1 MKHKPRE
8 YTSASEINALI
19 DNPSAWLLSYKYG
32 YKSAASAAMQRGLD
46 VEYCLVEAIKGNNDF
61 DYESILCDVGIHMFK
76 SGLNPILELAGNAT
90 FPNDAKQWKVL
101 YYPDEETNLPIIG
114 YLDLYVPGNELDK
127 PHIIDIKTTSRAPSV
142 FPNMHARQAAAY
154 QLAFT
159 RTYEELWDA
168 GEGMPMLQGQFSDEN
183 IPDVTFIYLCS
194 RKTNPVV
201 VFTTATDLRLS
212 KVKPEFVQT
221 IDLGEACEE
230 LLAGY
235 EIINHHNNL
244 PISKLRRYI
253 PINTDHYRFSGYDDE
268 ILTQFRLGTLEP
280 YNSEL

>member
-8 YTSASEINALI
+8 YTSASDINALI

-32 YKSAASAAMQRGLD
+32 YKSAASAVMQRGLD

-61 DYESILCDVGIHMFK
+61 DYESI
-76 SGLNPILELAGNAT
+76 
-90 FPNDAKQWKVL
+90 
-101 YYPDEETNLPIIG
+101 
-114 YLDLYVPGNELDK
+114 
-127 PHIIDIKTTSRAPSV
+127 
-142 FPNMHARQAAAY
+142 
-154 QLAFT
+154 
-159 RTYEELWDA
+159 LWDA

-221 IDLGEACEE
+221 IDLGEEREE

-268 ILTQFRLGTLEP
+268 ILKQFKCNTLEP
-280 YNSEL
+280 HNSEL